1 MNTLSL
7 PWVLLHAWREDPGW
21 GQGGARSGD
30 NIHKS
35 VLIEHFMI
43 SIGMSFSQS
52 RL

>member
-7 PWVLLHAWREDPGW
+7 PWVLLHTWQEDHGW

-30 NIHKS
+30 NIDKN

-43 SIGMSFSQS
+43 FIGMPFSQS